1 MSKTLDALIAKYQV
15 NHSPIPHKDPNAIIL
30 YYSPPTSVCNVS
42 ASNPQINDLLRA
54 HILIKD
60 KRNWDI
66 QTSAYQ

>member
-1 MSKTLDALIAKYQV
+1 MSKTLDVLRAKYQV
-15 NHSPIPHKDPNAIIL
+15 NHNPIPHKDPNAIIL
-30 YYSPPTSVCNVS
+30 YYNPPTSACNVG